1 MSAKDLNKII
11 FSIVTVF
18 FIVAI
23 FYYIAMHPVGGEK
36 KLNLNIERVAT
47 EEGRRQ
53 GLSDRASICDEC
65 GMLFVFESSSYFPFW
80 MKGMNFDIDIIFL
93 DEHMRVVDIF
103 ANVRKESYKKTPPE
117 TFTNTSL
124 AKYVLELNSG
134 KSKQLGIRV
143 GDKLSL

>member
-36 KLNLNIERVAT
+36 KLNLNIERVDTA
-47 EEGRRQ
+47 EARRQ
-53 GLSDRASICDEC
+53 GLSDRASLCDEC

-80 MKGMNFDIDIIFL
+80 MKDMNFDIDIIYL
-93 DEHMRVVDIF
+93 DADMRVVDVF
-103 ANVRKESYKKTPPE
+103 VNVSKESYKKTPPE
-117 TFTNTSL
+117 TFSNTKP
-124 AKYVLELNSG
+124 AKYVLELNAG
-134 KSKQLGIRV
+134 KSKELGIIV
-143 GDKLSL
+143 GDVLSL